1 MATEKQLVSQRE
13 RQIKHDDHGDDIY
26 ISSLSKGTTGVI
38 AEKLKY
44 FRDHYANDGV
54 LSVGDMRTNVNDGD
68 YQMWQA
74 FISKYGPRL
83 MKDAE
88 SKYRLKNAK
97 KTAGIDRAHLM
108 SSIVG
113 IAVAYAT
120 LGVNDYYGQSLISEA
135 SSAMNFQNKVSRGR
149 GTKVKDVAED
159 VETMAKEFAEQETQG
174 LSMSERAWLRTD
186 KLADQ
191 VNGAIDR
198 AFQQGLDDDYYENH
212 LFNDGASGN
221 SSSVLALFDSANG
234 YLANSL
240 LRDKK
245 AEIVTMVANYV
256 AIANSLKKGYWYT
269 VEDNRVCKPC
279 ETLAMESPYRR
290 NAVPARPHHGCRCF
304 IVYY

>member
-13 RQIKHDDHGDDIY
+13 RQIKRDDHGDDIY

-44 FRDHYANDGV
+44 FRDHYSSNGV
-54 LSVGDMRTNVNDGD
+54 LSVGNMRTNVNDSD
-68 YQMWQA
+68 YQMWQS

-88 SKYRLKNAK
+88 GEYRLKTAK
-97 KTAGIDRAHLM
+97 KTAGIDRAHLL

-120 LGVNDYYGQSLISEA
+120 LGVTDYYGQSLTNEA
-135 SSAMNFQNKVSRGR
+135 NSTMNFQNKVSRGR
-149 GTKVKDVAED
+149 GATVKDLAED
-159 VETMAKEFAEQETQG
+159 VEAMAKKFAEQETQG
-174 LSMSERAWLRTD
+174 MSMSDRAWLRTD
-186 KLADQ
+186 KLTDQ
-191 VNGAIDR
+191 VNSAIDR

-212 LFNDGASGN
+212 LFNDGVSGN

-240 LRDKK
+240 LRERK
-245 AEIVTMVANYV
+245 AQIVTMVANYV

-269 VEDNRVCKPC
+269 VEDNHVCKAC
-279 ETLAMESPYRR
+279 DTLAMESPYKRK
-290 NAVPARPHHGCRCF
+290 AVPSRPHLGCRCF